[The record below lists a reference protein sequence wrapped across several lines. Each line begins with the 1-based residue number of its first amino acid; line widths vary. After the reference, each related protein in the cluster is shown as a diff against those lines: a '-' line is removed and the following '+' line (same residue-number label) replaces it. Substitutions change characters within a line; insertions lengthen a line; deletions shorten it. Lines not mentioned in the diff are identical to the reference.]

1 MYDDE
6 IAGAAVV
13 RVVKLEKGI
22 PEDDSYDALKKSHL
36 GKPKFVSLNCVK
48 L

>member
-6 IAGAAVV
+6 IAAAAVV
-13 RVVKLEKGI
+13 RVVKLETGI

-36 GKPKFVSLNCVK
+36 GKPKFC
-48 L
+48 